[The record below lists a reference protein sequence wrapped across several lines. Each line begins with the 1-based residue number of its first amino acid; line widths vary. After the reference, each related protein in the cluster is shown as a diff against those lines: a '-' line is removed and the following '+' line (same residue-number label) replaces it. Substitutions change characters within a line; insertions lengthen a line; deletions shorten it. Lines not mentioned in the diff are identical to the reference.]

1 MDPLFPIGSVCR
13 LFGITPD
20 TLRHYEKKGLLTPV
34 TDPHSRYRYYTPDHL
49 DRIEGILHARAMG
62 IPLAQLGQTMD
73 QESPAAY
80 EALLAAQ
87 RQTLQERI
95 LALEEV
101 LRQTDRRL
109 ATLRELQALPES
121 PVPAPWTGPA
131 FHLYQV
137 EVDLLFRLP
146 ADPPQTPGMDR
157 VETWR
162 RFLPGPAG
170 AVREDET
177 VTAFSFPPA
186 PQPTVL
192 EAEFQQLVDLGL
204 ARPVTLAPPMDCL
217 PFWGTQQDLLA
228 CLGRLPLPGPSGGG
242 TGGPWPGKPG
252 KISASWTSI
261 FPATNK
267 SPSFST
273 NPPSVA
279 PWFFKEFLRFQKNLS
294 PCLTGL
300 SWADIIKMQKFTV
313 LQTVMFPCGTEE
325 RSIFYGKRS
334 RV

>member
-109 ATLRELQALPES
+109 ATLRELQALPDAIHRASLPQQSSRQDRRKGEAGSATAANKPHATRKSSRPPPIPHISSVS
-121 PVPAPWTGPA
+121 P
-131 FHLYQV
+131 
-137 EVDLLFRLP
+137 
-146 ADPPQTPGMDR
+146 
-157 VETWR
+157 
-162 RFLPGPAG
+162 
-170 AVREDET
+170 
-177 VTAFSFPPA
+177 
-186 PQPTVL
+186 
-192 EAEFQQLVDLGL
+192 
-204 ARPVTLAPPMDCL
+204 
-217 PFWGTQQDLLA
+217 
-228 CLGRLPLPGPSGGG
+228 
-242 TGGPWPGKPG
+242 
-252 KISASWTSI
+252 
-261 FPATNK
+261 
-267 SPSFST
+267 
-273 NPPSVA
+273 
-279 PWFFKEFLRFQKNLS
+279 
-294 PCLTGL
+294 
-300 SWADIIKMQKFTV
+300 
-313 LQTVMFPCGTEE
+313 
-325 RSIFYGKRS
+325 
-334 RV
+334 

>member
-1 MDPLFPIGSVCR
+1 MAPLFPIGSVCR

-137 EVDLLFRLP
+137 EVDLRP
-146 ADPPQTPGMDR
+146 RGWTGWRPGS
-157 VETWR
+157 
-162 RFLPGPAG
+162 A
-170 AVREDET
+170 
-177 VTAFSFPPA
+177 SFP
-186 PQPTVL
+186 
-192 EAEFQQLVDLGL
+192 
-204 ARPVTLAPPMDCL
+204 AR
-217 PFWGTQQDLLA
+217 
-228 CLGRLPLPGPSGGG
+228 RGPSGR
-242 TGGPWPGKPG
+242 TR
-252 KISASWTSI
+252 
-261 FPATNK
+261 
-267 SPSFST
+267 PS
-273 NPPSVA
+273 PPS
-279 PWFFKEFLRFQKNLS
+279 PFPRPPS
-294 PCLTGL
+294 PP
-300 SWADIIKMQKFTV
+300 SWR
-313 LQTVMFPCGTEE
+313 
-325 RSIFYGKRS
+325 RSSSSWWTWAWQGP
-334 RV
+334 

>member
-109 ATLRELQALPES
+109 ATLRELQALS
-121 PVPAPWTGPA
+121 LI
-131 FHLYQV
+131 H
-137 EVDLLFRLP
+137 
-146 ADPPQTPGMDR
+146 
-157 VETWR
+157 
-162 RFLPGPAG
+162 
-170 AVREDET
+170 
-177 VTAFSFPPA
+177 
-186 PQPTVL
+186 
-192 EAEFQQLVDLGL
+192 
-204 ARPVTLAPPMDCL
+204 
-217 PFWGTQQDLLA
+217 
-228 CLGRLPLPGPSGGG
+228 
-242 TGGPWPGKPG
+242 
-252 KISASWTSI
+252 I
-261 FPATNK
+261 
-267 SPSFST
+267 
-273 NPPSVA
+273 
-279 PWFFKEFLRFQKNLS
+279 
-294 PCLTGL
+294 
-300 SWADIIKMQKFTV
+300 
-313 LQTVMFPCGTEE
+313 
-325 RSIFYGKRS
+325 
-334 RV
+334 

>member
-121 PVPAPWTGPA
+121 PGPVPWTGPA

-177 VTAFSFPPA
+177 VTAFS
-186 PQPTVL
+186 
-192 EAEFQQLVDLGL
+192 
-204 ARPVTLAPPMDCL
+204 
-217 PFWGTQQDLLA
+217 
-228 CLGRLPLPGPSGGG
+228 
-242 TGGPWPGKPG
+242 
-252 KISASWTSI
+252 
-261 FPATNK
+261 
-267 SPSFST
+267 
-273 NPPSVA
+273 
-279 PWFFKEFLRFQKNLS
+279 LS
-294 PCLTGL
+294 L
-300 SWADIIKMQKFTV
+300 IHI
-313 LQTVMFPCGTEE
+313 
-325 RSIFYGKRS
+325 
-334 RV
+334 

>member
-121 PVPAPWTGPA
+121 PAPVPWTGPA

-186 PQPTVL
+186 PQPTAL

-204 ARPVTLAPPMDCL
+204 ARAVTLAPPMDCL
-217 PFWGTQQDLLA
+217 PFWGTQQDLLT
-228 CLGRLPLPGPSGGG
+228 CLGQLPLPGPVWGRNRWSMARK
-242 TGGPWPGKPG
+242 TGENLCFMD
-252 KISASWTSI
+252 IYL
-261 FPATNK
+261 
-267 SPSFST
+267 PS
-273 NPPSVA
+273 N
-279 PWFFKEFLRFQKNLS
+279 
-294 PCLTGL
+294 
-300 SWADIIKMQKFTV
+300 
-313 LQTVMFPCGTEE
+313 
-325 RSIFYGKRS
+325 
-334 RV
+334 

>member
-101 LRQTDRRL
+101 LRQTDRSL

-121 PVPAPWTGPA
+121 PGPVPWTGPA

-170 AVREDET
+170 
-177 VTAFSFPPA
+177 
-186 PQPTVL
+186 
-192 EAEFQQLVDLGL
+192 
-204 ARPVTLAPPMDCL
+204 
-217 PFWGTQQDLLA
+217 
-228 CLGRLPLPGPSGGG
+228 PSGR
-242 TGGPWPGKPG
+242 TR
-252 KISASWTSI
+252 
-261 FPATNK
+261 
-267 SPSFST
+267 PS
-273 NPPSVA
+273 PPS
-279 PWFFKEFLRFQKNLS
+279 PFPRPPS
-294 PCLTGL
+294 PP
-300 SWADIIKMQKFTV
+300 SWR
-313 LQTVMFPCGTEE
+313 
-325 RSIFYGKRS
+325 RSSSSWWTWAWQGP
-334 RV
+334 